1 MIENMSEIAKFREQQ
16 ELRDQAAR
24 QGLYGLAV
32 VANHASIT
40 ARMER
45 GADHLLKLIS
55 EGKHEEVIVLMQTP
69 SWGVEEDGA
78 LGQKIHTREGN

>member
-1 MIENMSEIAKFREQQ
+1 MAESEVAKFRQ
-16 ELRDQAAR
+16 DQALQDEAAR

-45 GADHLLKLIS
+45 GADHLLKLI
-55 EGKHEEVIVLMQTP
+55 EAGKHEEAIALMET
-69 SWGVEEDGA
+69 STWGVAEDGSPCQA
-78 LGQKIHTREGN
+78 GKATL

>member
-1 MIENMSEIAKFREQQ
+1 MAESEVAKFKEQQ
-16 ELRDQAAR
+16 ALRDEAAR

-45 GADHLLKLIS
+45 GADKLLTLI
-55 EGKHEEVIVLMQTP
+55 EAGKHEEAIALMETP
-69 SWGVEEDGA
+69 TWGVGENGTSC
-78 LGQKIHTREGN
+78 HTMQAKL